1 MKRLKLITII
11 LVFIGGAV
19 FIFTPNIV
27 PENFPTQQVLSMA
40 SDSDVIIIFNSGGWG
55 NTPLE
60 KAEDF
65 APVING
71 IQETLKGWGYDSI
84 VVPYNRTKNSF
95 LGKIS
100 SSRDFLTSFDFSS
113 ENLAQEVDFLAES
126 FPGKKIILA
135 GLSNGS
141 TLANRTYEKVSVN
154 VRGSVYT
161 IAAGAPFW
169 VKTSNSDNVLQIN
182 NNGKDTLAKGDVK
195 NLLIAL
201 IKTPFKWIFSKIN
214 GQNLTIAQASHAYGH
229 DYSWSSPEINSQII
243 GFLENKFAPQD

>member
-1 MKRLKLITII
+1 MKRLKLITTI
-11 LVFIGGAV
+11 LVVIGGAI
-19 FIFTPNIV
+19 FIFTPNIM

-40 SDSDVIIIFNSGGWG
+40 SESDVIIIFNSGGWG

-65 APVING
+65 APIING
-71 IQETLKGWGYDSI
+71 IQETLEGWGYDSI
-84 VVPYNRTKNSF
+84 IVPYNRTKNGF

-100 SSRDFLTSFDFSS
+100 SSRDFLTSFEFSS
-113 ENLAQEVDFLAES
+113 KNLANEVNFLAEN
-126 FPGKKIILA
+126 FPGKKIIIA

-141 TLANRTYEKVSVN
+141 TLANRTYEKISQD

-169 VKTSNSDNVLQIN
+169 VKINNSENVLQVD
-182 NNGKDTLAKGDVK
+182 NNGQDTLAKGDIK

-201 IKTPFKWIFSKIN
+201 IKTPFKWAISKIN
-214 GQNLTIAQASHAYGH
+214 GQNLTLAQAAHAYGH
-229 DYSWSSPEINSQII
+229 DYSWSSPEINSQIV
-243 GFLENKFAPQD
+243 GFLENKFTPRD

>member
-1 MKRLKLITII
+1 MKKLKLITII
-11 LVFIGGAV
+11 FVFIGGAV
-19 FIFTPNIV
+19 FIFTPNIT
-27 PENFPTQQVLSMA
+27 PDNFISQDLLSMA

-55 NTPLE
+55 NTPLD

-65 APVING
+65 APIING
-71 IQETLKGWGYDSI
+71 IQETLKGWGYDSMVI
-84 VVPYNRTKNSF
+84 PYTRTRDGF

-113 ENLAQEVDFLAES
+113 ENLAQEVNFLAEN

-141 TLANRTYEKVSVN
+141 TLVNRTYEKISEN
-154 VRGSVYT
+154 VRDSVYT

-169 VKTSNSDNVLQIN
+169 AKTYSSDNVLQVS
-182 NNGKDTLAKGDVK
+182 NNGKDTLAKGDIK
-195 NLLIAL
+195 NLLIA
-201 IKTPFKWIFSKIN
+201 IVKTPFKWFFSKIN
-214 GQNLTIAQASHAYGH
+214 GQNLTLAQASHAYGH

-243 GFLENKFAPQD
+243 GFLDDKFVPRE